1 MGFIGTDF
9 LWYDVESD
17 HLDVRIDR
25 FRRLVFYSFKIG
37 GHIMKVYYITTFATE
52 DRPQMTCSYDY
63 RQWIEMIRSLKEAG
77 REFNAYSQNYVLD
90 QYYE

>member
-1 MGFIGTDF
+1 
-9 LWYDVESD
+9 
-17 HLDVRIDR
+17 
-25 FRRLVFYSFKIG
+25 
-37 GHIMKVYYITTFATE
+37 MKVYYITTFATE